1 MYSSYFKAWP
11 FGVTPEKHA
20 AIWADRQYLYDELHH
35 LLMNFAQRKRSFIQP
50 LWGYLGAGKTHA
62 IWHFSNLFEKERR
75 LKFIY
80 SKFPIHAKNFYQLYT
95 DGFIPSFDFMEFAKI
110 SSILWRHLISDKSD
124 EEEAFFFIREEIASG
139 NDDFAQIV
147 YNIAKMWSI
156 SPIKASRDPIFIL
169 SRMWLQGA
177 KLGRRHLNS
186 IGVARNISND
196 SDAIFALGGIINL
209 LTLEGNYNE
218 NLFSVPVVW
227 ALDDSHVIFARPSKQ
242 QEEIQRG
249 IRRMIDECPTKL
261 LILMSFATPDPEK
274 IRQGLI
280 EELKTVAS
288 HSIIQI
294 PPLTKEKAAIF
305 ILDLINHEKFRRSG
319 VSNQFYPYT
328 EQSLKRIIEYIVEK
342 GIDLLPRN
350 IIRCFEH
357 LTDEAQKE
365 RKEIIDIQF
374 VDKFFNEKCSSDY
387 CSLLT

>member
-1 MYSSYFKAWP
+1 MPVKPRYINDAPHTIK
-11 FGVTPEKHA
+11 
-20 AIWADRQYLYDELHH
+20 EL
-35 LLMNFAQRKRSFIQP
+35 
-50 LWGYLGAGKTHA
+50 
-62 IWHFSNLFEKERR
+62 
-75 LKFIY
+75 
-80 SKFPIHAKNFYQLYT
+80 
-95 DGFIPSFDFMEFAKI
+95 
-110 SSILWRHLISDKSD
+110 
-124 EEEAFFFIREEIASG
+124 
-139 NDDFAQIV
+139 AQIV
-147 YNIAKMWSI
+147 VREFDGETRKIWENRDSEFVKRTFQRIYGVGPGI
-156 SPIKASRDPIFIL
+156 SSMIVLLLERCFKVKFNDLDHKNMDIKPDVHTIRVFYRLGFI
-169 SRMWLQGA
+169 SEPSEDSA
-177 KLGRRHLNS
+177 VK
-186 IGVARNISND
+186 VARRLNPEYP
-196 SDAIFALGGIINL
+196 G
-209 LTLEGNYNE
+209 
-218 NLFSVPVVW
+218 
-227 ALDDSHVIFARPSKQ
+227 ALDDLHVIFARPSKQ